1 MNILVIGSGG
11 REHAL
16 ARKLGQ
22 SPRVTEVFVIKGNDA
37 MAREATIVDIAE
49 DDHDAIVQFAQDNKI
64 ELVVVGPEQPLIDG
78 LSDRLVTAGIKVF
91 GPNSKA
97 AQMEGSK
104 DFAKVLMKKYDIP
117 TASYETIENK
127 ADALKYLEEKG
138 TPIVIKYDGLAAG
151 KGVVV
156 AMDRETAVDAINDFY
171 AEEGAKV
178 VFEEYLEGEEYS
190 LMVIVND
197 DFCIPFDT
205 IAQDH
210 KRAFDGD
217 EGPNTGGMG
226 AYCPVSHISDDVLQ
240 TTYDTIVYPTV
251 RAMHE
256 EGLNYFGVL
265 YVGAILTADGPKVIE
280 FNARFGDPEAQVLLR
295 RLETDLV
302 ELIEAAHQKTELD
315 LVWHNKSICGVV
327 LASNGYPGSY
337 DKGTVVEGYDYQDDY
352 IVSALKRVDDTWVTS
367 GGRVM
372 LAFGEGD
379 DLAQAQQAAYENVKK
394 IKSDGLFYRTDIGNK
409 GLK

>member
-1 MNILVIGSGG
+1 MNVLVIGSGG

-16 ARKLGQ
+16 VRKLAQ
-22 SPRVTEVFVIKGNDA
+22 SPRVSEVFVIKGNDA

-49 DDHDAIVQFAQDNKI
+49 DNHAHIVQFAQHKNI
-64 ELVVVGPEQPLIDG
+64 SLVVIGPEQPLIDG
-78 LSDRLVTAGIKVF
+78 LSDFLKEAGIEVF
-91 GPNSKA
+91 GPNRQA
-97 AQMEGSK
+97 AQIEGSK
-104 DFAKVLMKKYDIP
+104 DFAKALMKKYDIP
-117 TASYETIENK
+117 TARYETIENK
-127 ADALKYLEEKG
+127 EEAMKYLDEKG

-156 AMDRETAVDAINDFY
+156 AMNREMAIEAINDFY
-171 AEEGAKV
+171 AVDDAKV

-190 LMVIVND
+190 LMVIVNN

-226 AYCPVSHISDDVLQ
+226 AYCPVNHISDDVIN
-240 TTYDTIVYPTV
+240 TTYETIVYPTV

-265 YVGAILTADGPKVIE
+265 YVGAILTSEGPKVIE

-302 ELIEAAHQKTELD
+302 DLIDAVRDKEELD

-337 DKGTVVEGYDYQDDY
+337 DKGALVEEYDYQDDY
-352 IVSALKRVDDTWVTS
+352 IVSALKRDGDAWVTN

-379 DLAQAQQAAYENVKK
+379 DLLSAQQAAYENVKK
-394 IKSDGLFYRTDIGNK
+394 IKSDGLFYRTDIGKK
-409 GLK
+409 GIK

>member
-16 ARKLGQ
+16 ARKLAQ

-49 DDHDAIVQFAQDNKI
+49 DDHDAIVQFAQDNTI

-78 LSDRLVTAGIKVF
+78 LSDRLDEAGIKVF
-91 GPNSKA
+91 GPNKKA

-104 DFAKVLMKKYDIP
+104 DFAKALMKRYDIP
-117 TASYETIENK
+117 TASYETIDNK
-127 ADALKYLEEKG
+127 ADALEYLDEKG

-156 AMDRETAVDAINDFY
+156 AMDRDTAVNAINDFY
-171 AEEGAKV
+171 AEAGAKV

-190 LMVIVND
+190 LMVLVND

-210 KRAFDGD
+210 KRAFDHD

-226 AYCPVSHISDDVLQ
+226 AYCPVNHISDDVLK

-302 ELIEAAHQKTELD
+302 ELIEAAYHKTELD
-315 LVWHNKSICGVV
+315 LVWRNKSICGVV

-337 DKGTVVEGYDYQDDY
+337 AKGTVVEGYDYQDDY
-352 IVSALKRVDDTWVTS
+352 IVSALKRVDGTWVTN

-379 DLAQAQQAAYENVKK
+379 NLQQAQQAAYENVKK
-394 IKSDGLFYRTDIGNK
+394 IKSEGLFYRTDIGNK

>member
-16 ARKLGQ
+16 ARKLAQ

-37 MAREATIVDIAE
+37 MAREATIIDIAE
-49 DDHDAIVQFAQDNKI
+49 DDHDAIVQFAQDNTV

-78 LSDRLVTAGIKVF
+78 LSDRLSEAGIKVF
-91 GPNSKA
+91 GPNKKA

-104 DFAKVLMKKYDIP
+104 DFAKSLMKRYDIP
-117 TASYETIENK
+117 TASYETSDNK
-127 ADALKYLEEKG
+127 ADALEYLDEKG

-156 AMDRETAVDAINDFY
+156 AMDHDTAVDAINDFY
-171 AEEGAKV
+171 AEAGAKV

-190 LMVIVND
+190 LMVLVND

-210 KRAFDGD
+210 KRAFDYD

-226 AYCPVSHISDDVLQ
+226 AYCPVNHISEDVLK

-302 ELIEAAHQKTELD
+302 ELIEAAYHKTELD

-327 LASNGYPGSY
+327 LASNGYPGNY
-337 DKGTVVEGYDYQDDY
+337 AKGAVVEGYDYQDDY

-379 DLAQAQQAAYENVKK
+379 NLQQAQQAAYENVKK

>member
-16 ARKLGQ
+16 ARKLAQ

-49 DDHDAIVQFAQDNKI
+49 DDHDAIVQFAQDNTI

-78 LSDRLVTAGIKVF
+78 LSDRLDEAGIKVF
-91 GPNSKA
+91 GPNKKA

-104 DFAKVLMKKYDIP
+104 DFAKALMKRYDIP
-117 TASYETIENK
+117 TASYETIDNK
-127 ADALKYLEEKG
+127 ADALEYLDEKG

-156 AMDRETAVDAINDFY
+156 AMDRDTAVDAINDFY
-171 AEEGAKV
+171 AEAGAKV

-190 LMVIVND
+190 LMVLVND

-210 KRAFDGD
+210 KRAFDHD

-226 AYCPVSHISDDVLQ
+226 AYCPVNHISDDVLK

-265 YVGAILTADGPKVIE
+265 YVGAILTAEGPKVIE

-302 ELIEAAHQKTELD
+302 ELIEAAYHKTELD
-315 LVWHNKSICGVV
+315 LVWRNKSICGVV
-327 LASNGYPGSY
+327 LASNGYPGNY
-337 DKGTVVEGYDYQDDY
+337 AKGAVVEGYDYQDDY

-379 DLAQAQQAAYENVKK
+379 NLQQAQQAAYENVKK

>member
-16 ARKLGQ
+16 ARKLAQ

-49 DDHDAIVQFAQDNKI
+49 DDHDAIVQFAQDNTI
-64 ELVVVGPEQPLIDG
+64 GLVVVGPEQPLIDG
-78 LSDRLVTAGIKVF
+78 LSDRLDEAGIKVF
-91 GPNSKA
+91 GPNKKA

-104 DFAKVLMKKYDIP
+104 DFAKALMKRYDIP
-117 TASYETIENK
+117 TASYETIDNK
-127 ADALKYLEEKG
+127 ADALEYLDEKG

-156 AMDRETAVDAINDFY
+156 AMDRDTAVDAINDFY
-171 AEEGAKV
+171 AEAGAKV

-190 LMVIVND
+190 LMVLVND

-210 KRAFDGD
+210 KRAFDHD

-226 AYCPVSHISDDVLQ
+226 AYCPVNHISDDVLK

-265 YVGAILTADGPKVIE
+265 YVGAILTAEGPKVIE

-302 ELIEAAHQKTELD
+302 ALIEAAYHKTALD
-315 LVWHNKSICGVV
+315 LVWRNKSICGVV

-337 DKGTVVEGYDYQDDY
+337 AKGTVVEGYDYQDDY
-352 IVSALKRVDDTWVTS
+352 IVSALKRVDGTWVTN

-379 DLAQAQQAAYENVKK
+379 NLQQAQQAAYENVKK
-394 IKSDGLFYRTDIGNK
+394 IKSEGLFYRTDIGNK

>member
-16 ARKLGQ
+16 ARKLAQ
-22 SPRVTEVFVIKGNDA
+22 SPRVTEVFAIKGNDA

-49 DDHDAIVQFAQDNKI
+49 DDHDAIVQFAQDNTI

-78 LSDRLVTAGIKVF
+78 LSDRLDEAGIKVF
-91 GPNSKA
+91 GPNKKA

-104 DFAKVLMKKYDIP
+104 DFAKALMKRYDIP
-117 TASYETIENK
+117 TASYETIDNK
-127 ADALKYLEEKG
+127 ADALEYLDERG

-156 AMDRETAVDAINDFY
+156 AMDRDTAVDAINDFY
-171 AEEGAKV
+171 AEAGAKV

-190 LMVIVND
+190 LMVLVND

-210 KRAFDGD
+210 KRAFDHD

-226 AYCPVSHISDDVLQ
+226 AYCPVNHISDDVLK

-302 ELIEAAHQKTELD
+302 ELIEAAYHKTELD
-315 LVWHNKSICGVV
+315 LVWRNKSICGVV

-337 DKGTVVEGYDYQDDY
+337 AKGAVVEGYDYQDDY
-352 IVSALKRVDDTWVTS
+352 IVSALKRVDGTWVTS

-379 DLAQAQQAAYENVKK
+379 NLQQAQQAAYENVNK

>member
-16 ARKLGQ
+16 ARRLGQ

-78 LSDRLVTAGIKVF
+78 LSDRLGAAGIKVF

-117 TASYETIENK
+117 TASYETIDNK

-251 RAMHE
+251 HAMHE

-337 DKGTVVEGYDYQDDY
+337 DKGVVVEGYDYQDDY

>member
-16 ARKLGQ
+16 ARKLAQ
-22 SPRVTEVFVIKGNDA
+22 SPRVKEVFVIKGNDA

-49 DDHDAIVQFAQDNKI
+49 DDHDAIVQFAQDNTI
-64 ELVVVGPEQPLIDG
+64 GLVVVGPEQPLIDG
-78 LSDRLVTAGIKVF
+78 LSDRLDEAGIKVF
-91 GPNSKA
+91 GPNKKA

-104 DFAKVLMKKYDIP
+104 DFAKALMKRYDIP
-117 TASYETIENK
+117 TASYETIDNK
-127 ADALKYLEEKG
+127 ADALEYLDEKG

-156 AMDRETAVDAINDFY
+156 AMDRDTAVDAINDFY
-171 AEEGAKV
+171 AEAGAKV

-190 LMVIVND
+190 LMVLVND

-210 KRAFDGD
+210 KRAFDHD

-226 AYCPVSHISDDVLQ
+226 AYCPVNHISDDVLK

-265 YVGAILTADGPKVIE
+265 YVGAILTAEGPKVIE

-302 ELIEAAHQKTELD
+302 ELIEAAYHKTELD

-337 DKGTVVEGYDYQDDY
+337 AKGTVVEGYDYQDDY
-352 IVSALKRVDDTWVTS
+352 IVSALKRVDGTWVTN

-379 DLAQAQQAAYENVKK
+379 NLQQAQQAAYENVKK
-394 IKSDGLFYRTDIGNK
+394 IKSEGLFYRTDIGNK

>member
-16 ARKLGQ
+16 ARKLAQ

-49 DDHDAIVQFAQDNKI
+49 DDHDAIVQFAQDNAI

-78 LSDRLVTAGIKVF
+78 LSDRLDEAGIKVF
-91 GPNSKA
+91 GPNKKA

-104 DFAKVLMKKYDIP
+104 DFAKALMKRYDIP
-117 TASYETIENK
+117 TASYETIDNK
-127 ADALKYLEEKG
+127 ADALEYLDEKG

-156 AMDRETAVDAINDFY
+156 AMDRDMAVDAINDFY
-171 AEEGAKV
+171 AEAGAKV

-190 LMVIVND
+190 LMVLVND

-210 KRAFDGD
+210 KRAFDHD

-226 AYCPVSHISDDVLQ
+226 AYCPVNHISDDVLK

-265 YVGAILTADGPKVIE
+265 YVGAILTAEGPKVIE

-302 ELIEAAHQKTELD
+302 ALIEAAYHKTELD
-315 LVWHNKSICGVV
+315 LVWRNKSICGVV
-327 LASNGYPGSY
+327 LASNGYPGNY
-337 DKGTVVEGYDYQDDY
+337 AKGAVVEGYDYQDDY

-379 DLAQAQQAAYENVKK
+379 NLQQAQQAAYENVKK

>member
-16 ARKLGQ
+16 ARKLAQ

-49 DDHDAIVQFAQDNKI
+49 DDHDAIVQFAQDNTI

-78 LSDRLVTAGIKVF
+78 LSDRLDEAGIKVF
-91 GPNSKA
+91 GPNKKA

-104 DFAKVLMKKYDIP
+104 DFAKSLMKRYDIP
-117 TASYETIENK
+117 TASYETIDNK
-127 ADALKYLEEKG
+127 ADALKYLDEKG

-156 AMDRETAVDAINDFY
+156 AMDHDTAVDAINDFY
-171 AEEGAKV
+171 AEAGAKV

-190 LMVIVND
+190 LMVLVND

-210 KRAFDGD
+210 KRAFDHD

-226 AYCPVSHISDDVLQ
+226 AYCPVNHISQDVLK

-265 YVGAILTADGPKVIE
+265 YVGAILTAEGPKVIE

-302 ELIEAAHQKTELD
+302 ALIEAAHNKTELD
-315 LVWHNKSICGVV
+315 LVWRNKSICGVV
-327 LASNGYPGSY
+327 LASNGYPGNY
-337 DKGTVVEGYDYQDDY
+337 AKGAVVEGYDYQDDY

-379 DLAQAQQAAYENVKK
+379 NLQQAQQAAYENVKK

>member
-16 ARKLGQ
+16 ARKLAQ

-37 MAREATIVDIAE
+37 MAHEATTVNIAE
-49 DDHDAIVQFAQDNKI
+49 DDHDAIVQFAQDNTI

-78 LSDRLVTAGIKVF
+78 LSDRLSEAGIKVF
-91 GPNSKA
+91 GPNKKA

-104 DFAKVLMKKYDIP
+104 DFAKALMKRYDIP
-117 TASYETIENK
+117 TASYETVDNK
-127 ADALKYLEEKG
+127 ADALKYLDEKG

-156 AMDRETAVDAINDFY
+156 AMDHDTAVDAINDFY
-171 AEEGAKV
+171 AEAGAKV

-190 LMVIVND
+190 LMVLVND

-210 KRAFDGD
+210 KRAFDHD

-226 AYCPVSHISDDVLQ
+226 AYCPVNHISQDVLK

-265 YVGAILTADGPKVIE
+265 YVGAILTAEGPKVIE

-302 ELIEAAHQKTELD
+302 ELIEAAYHKTELD

-327 LASNGYPGSY
+327 LASNGYPGNY
-337 DKGTVVEGYDYQDDY
+337 AKGAVVEGYDYQDDY

-379 DLAQAQQAAYENVKK
+379 NLQQAQQAAYENVKK

>member
-1 MNILVIGSGG
+1 MNVLVIGSGG

-16 ARKLGQ
+16 VRKLAQ
-22 SPRVTEVFVIKGNDA
+22 SPRVSEVFVIKGNDA
-37 MAREATIVDIAE
+37 MAREATLVDIAE
-49 DDHDAIVQFAQDNKI
+49 DDHVQIMQFAQDKNVS
-64 ELVVVGPEQPLIDG
+64 LVVVGPEQPLIDG
-78 LSDRLVTAGIKVF
+78 LSDTLKEAGIEVF
-91 GPNSKA
+91 GPNRQA

-104 DFAKVLMKKYDIP
+104 DFAKTLMKKYDIP
-117 TASYETIENK
+117 TARYETIDNK
-127 ADALKYLEEKG
+127 EDAMKYLDEQG

-156 AMDRETAVDAINDFY
+156 AMDREMAIDAINDFY

-210 KRAFDGD
+210 KRAFDDD

-226 AYCPVSHISDDVLQ
+226 AYCPVSHISDDVLN
-240 TTYDTIVYPTV
+240 TTYETIVYPTV

-265 YVGAILTADGPKVIE
+265 YVGAILTSEGPKVIE

-302 ELIEAAHQKTELD
+302 DLIEAARNKKELD

-327 LASNGYPGSY
+327 LASKGYPGSY
-337 DKGTVVEGYDYQDDY
+337 DKGALVEGYDFQDDY
-352 IVSALKRVDDTWVTS
+352 IVSALKYDGDTWVTN

-379 DLAQAQQAAYENVKK
+379 DLLSAQQAAYENVKK

-409 GLK
+409 GIK

>member
-16 ARKLGQ
+16 ARKLAQ

-37 MAREATIVDIAE
+37 MAREATIIDIAE
-49 DDHDAIVQFAQDNKI
+49 DDHDAIVQFAQDNTV

-78 LSDRLVTAGIKVF
+78 LSDRLSEAGIKVF
-91 GPNSKA
+91 GPNKKA

-104 DFAKVLMKKYDIP
+104 DFAKALMKRYDIP
-117 TASYETIENK
+117 TASYETIDNK
-127 ADALKYLEEKG
+127 ADALEYLDEKG

-156 AMDRETAVDAINDFY
+156 AMDHDTAVDAINDFY
-171 AEEGAKV
+171 AEAGAKV

-190 LMVIVND
+190 LMVLVND

-210 KRAFDGD
+210 KRAFDHD

-226 AYCPVSHISDDVLQ
+226 AYCPVNHISDDALK

-302 ELIEAAHQKTELD
+302 ELIEAAYHKTELD
-315 LVWHNKSICGVV
+315 LVWRNKSICGVV
-327 LASNGYPGSY
+327 LASNGYPGNY
-337 DKGTVVEGYDYQDDY
+337 AKGAVVEGYDYQDDY

-372 LAFGEGD
+372 LALGEGD
-379 DLAQAQQAAYENVKK
+379 NLQQAQQAAYENVKK
-394 IKSDGLFYRTDIGNK
+394 IKSDGLFYRTDIANK